1 MSAHDYSAVWRTPLA
16 AIAQVPAW
24 HLAEFLA
31 TCTPRTRAAIL
42 ARLGA

>member
-1 MSAHDYSAVWRTPLA
+1 MSERDYSAVWRTPLA

-24 HLAEFLA
+24 HLAAFLA

-42 ARLGA
+42 DRLAA